1 MDFDA
6 STDAPAWAKPIATP
20 RQMPSDVM
28 FVAGGRASAKAQQ
41 APPPARRPA
50 GEVDL
55 DALSLQELLDLR
67 SQVEARLPP
76 SNLKDI
82 NLEQELVLQVR
93 ALQVLQAQVLSD
105 TSIAA
110 NQRAQVANALSA
122 ALVNLH
128 KTQESIDMNERFRK
142 SEAHLINAMQGE
154 EDEAL
159 ERILR
164 RYQEAM
170 EADGL

>member
-6 STDAPAWAKPIATP
+6 STDAPAWAKPIVTP

-76 SNLKDI
+76 SSLKDI

-93 ALQVLQAQVLSD
+93 ALQGLQAQVLSD
-105 TSIAA
+105 ASIAA

-154 EDEAL
+154 EDEAV

>member
-1 MDFDA
+1 M
-6 STDAPAWAKPIATP
+6 
-20 RQMPSDVM
+20 
-28 FVAGGRASAKAQQ
+28 
-41 APPPARRPA
+41 
-50 GEVDL
+50 
-55 DALSLQELLDLR
+55 
-67 SQVEARLPP
+67 
-76 SNLKDI
+76 
-82 NLEQELVLQVR
+82 
-93 ALQVLQAQVLSD
+93 LSD
-105 TSIAA
+105 ASIAA

-154 EDEAL
+154 EDEAV

-170 EADGL
+170 EADSL